1 MAKTFSRWTLISQPQ
16 PVDTA
21 FQGLA
26 EPITKASTIVFD
38 SIAQLRER
46 DWRDKSRY
54 SYGLQGT
61 PVTRRLEEKLAL
73 IDQARHALLFPSGL
87 NAICLTMMAL
97 LRPGDALLMPRN
109 SYGPA
114 MAMAEH
120 LVEAMDV
127 RLHLYDPTDTAE
139 LTLPAGTKLVWV
151 ESPGSMTMEISDLPA
166 IARVAHAHGA
176 VVAAD
181 TTWSAGIACD
191 PFALGADVCVHALT
205 KYQSG
210 GSDLLMGAITTN
222 DDGLHD
228 RIYELRTRLGIGVSP
243 DDCYLVLR
251 SLPHMRLR
259 YLAQDRSAREIA
271 GWLAGQPCVATVLHP
286 AFATCPGHAIWTRDF
301 SAAAS
306 IFSVVIHGDPERIEH
321 AIEALQLFRLGVSWG
336 GPTSLALPMRRR
348 QLGRLIEDDQV
359 LVRLYIGL
367 EDTEDLLADLAQAF
381 AILD

>member
-16 PVDTA
+16 PVDNA
-21 FQGLA
+21 FQSLS

-38 SIAQLRER
+38 SIAQLRDR

-73 IDQARHALLFPSGL
+73 IDQVRHALLFPSGL

-97 LRPGDALLMPRN
+97 LRPGDGLLMPRN
-109 SYGPA
+109 GYGPA

-120 LVEAMDV
+120 LVDAMGIH
-127 RLHLYDPTDTAE
+127 LHVYDPADTVE
-139 LTLPAGTKLVWV
+139 IKWPAGTKLVWV
-151 ESPGSMTMEISDLPA
+151 ESPGSMTMEISDLPS
-166 IARVAHAHGA
+166 IASMARAHGA

-181 TTWSAGIACD
+181 TTWSAGVACQ

-222 DDGLHD
+222 DDALHD
-228 RIYELRTRLGIGVSP
+228 RIYLLRTRLGIGVSP
-243 DDCYLVLR
+243 DDTHLVLR

-271 GWLAGQPCVATVLHP
+271 AWLASQPYIAKVLHP
-286 AFATCPGHAIWTRDF
+286 AFNSCPGHAIWARDF
-301 SAAAS
+301 TAAAS

-336 GPTSLALPMRRR
+336 GPTSLALPMRRQQRSLR
-348 QLGRLIEDDQV
+348 Q
-359 LVRLYIGL
+359 
-367 EDTEDLLADLAQAF
+367 
-381 AILD
+381 